1 MKLLL
6 KRRHDEVSAFSI
18 APLRVGN
25 GNIFYLHASIE
36 VDDEERQ
43 LLRKYG
49 IDRATLSESDAAT
62 DIKNAYGMAK
72 YFGLIAAFIM
82 LLFLSSAT
90 LETIISWLAYIPA
103 AWILVTLLG
112 TYLYY
117 IHTSELIVVNQL
129 INGGR
134 NLRCNTVEEL
144 LKKEIFMEERC
155 RYLQQVLVSA
165 RSWNDKEIIEIE
177 PLEKHEARQ
186 AVYAASKW

>member
-1 MKLLL
+1 M
-6 KRRHDEVSAFSI
+6 
-18 APLRVGN
+18 
-25 GNIFYLHASIE
+25 
-36 VDDEERQ
+36 
-43 LLRKYG
+43 
-49 IDRATLSESDAAT
+49 
-62 DIKNAYGMAK
+62 
-72 YFGLIAAFIM
+72 
-82 LLFLSSAT
+82 
-90 LETIISWLAYIPA
+90 
-103 AWILVTLLG
+103 
-112 TYLYY
+112 
-117 IHTSELIVVNQL
+117 NQL